1 MSRNIWNPID
11 TVYHLPFRMAFRRG
25 PWAQRKHYEASDE
38 DRVDIGSVLAEG
50 GDGERASDRAQKEE
64 SEPNFRTRSMNL
76 PNEKGRETG
85 APSEGGKERRKE
97 GRGAPRP
104 SNNTAPE
111 PAPVP
116 RKPDRKGLLFT
127 PPLQPSAHSHFT
139 TVTTCVLSRFHS
151 ISAVRLLIWRGKC

>member
-1 MSRNIWNPID
+1 
-11 TVYHLPFRMAFRRG
+11 MAFRRG

-116 RKPDRKGLLFT
+116 RSDGIV
-127 PPLQPSAHSHFT
+127 SATEIDGESDPE
-139 TVTTCVLSRFHS
+139 
-151 ISAVRLLIWRGKC
+151 RGQMPMKI